1 MGRDLEPVACCQD
14 RLPEAVKSRRVES
27 EDMLHNVLGQPIDQ
41 STETK
46 KNAEPAIFGLR
57 SFYDPLHSSFR

>member
-27 EDMLHNVLGQPIDQ
+27 EDMLHNA
-41 STETK
+41 TK
-46 KNAEPAIFGLR
+46 KGGGGGI
-57 SFYDPLHSSFR
+57 